1 VYALVD
7 LDGDGDATGP
17 DEAKPI
23 TAKMKC
29 PNGIA
34 YLDGNLYVAQM
45 DAVKKIQNV
54 DDWLKNPKS
63 LYPVITNLIDSAD
76 DSLEG
81 VPNTGWHGWRY
92 MTANNATKKL
102 YLAVGS
108 PCNVPGNG
116 EALSG
121 GLADCADLS
130 KHPLLGSIAEFGPA
144 GGPFRVVR
152 PADPP
157 RLTPF
162 PAP

>member
-1 VYALVD
+1 MYALVD

-108 PCNVPGNG
+108 PCVQ
-116 EALSG
+116 EA
-121 GLADCADLS
+121 AVA
-130 KHPLLGSIAEFGPA
+130 PPAEERGA
-144 GGPFRVVR
+144 GGGKRVDLHQPSR
-152 PADPP
+152 E
-157 RLTPF
+157 
-162 PAP
+162 APCCRRHCREV